1 MNKASVF
8 VWLLGVSVG
17 FASAAAFAQGEK
29 AKPEVPVNLKT
40 LVLKNDTKLNDI
52 ELLLNKILAAQVIV
66 EEDVKKLEEGLSGY
80 LDGMHQALIA
90 PQGLS
95 PKKEALVVRT
105 VVMNELKLFED
116 MVRLHEA
123 KWRSLDQVHTA
134 IMAKILKAD
143 IALDEA
149 WLNKMGQ
156 EEREDHYRSLTPA
169 GRQKM
174 KSLHPQLFHEP

>member
-1 MNKASVF
+1 MNKARAF

-17 FASAAAFAQGEK
+17 FASAAAVAQEGTT
-29 AKPEVPVNLKT
+29 KPGAAVNVRT
-40 LVLKNDTKLNDI
+40 LLLENDKRLNDL
-52 ELLLNKILAAQVIV
+52 ELLLNRILAAPVV
-66 EEDVKKLEEGLSGY
+66 MESDVKQLEEGLSAY
-80 LDGMHQALIA
+80 LDGMNQALTA
-90 PQGLS
+90 AQGS
-95 PKKEALVVRT
+95 PKKEALVTRA

-116 MVRLHEA
+116 MARLHEA

-149 WLNKMGQ
+149 WLKKMGQ
-156 EEREDHYRSLTPA
+156 KEREDHYRSLTPE

-174 KSLHPQLFHEP
+174 KILHPQMFDQP

>member
-8 VWLLGVSVG
+8 VWLFGVSVG
-17 FASAAAFAQGEK
+17 FASPAAFAQGEK
-29 AKPEVPVNLKT
+29 AKPEIPVNLRA
-40 LVLKNDTKLNDI
+40 LLLENDKRLNDI
-52 ELLLNKILAAQVIV
+52 ELLLNKALTAPVVV
-66 EEDVKKLEEGLSGY
+66 EGDVKKLGEVLSGY
-80 LDGMHQALIA
+80 LDGMNQALTA
-90 PQGLS
+90 AQGSL
-95 PKKEALVVRT
+95 KREALVART

-116 MVRLHEA
+116 MARLHEA

-149 WLNKMGQ
+149 WLKKMGQ
-156 EEREDHYRSLTPA
+156 EERDYHYRSLTPE

-174 KSLHPQLFHEP
+174 KTFHPQLFDEP

>member
-17 FASAAAFAQGEK
+17 FASAAAFAQEGTT
-29 AKPEVPVNLKT
+29 KPGAAGNVRALLLE
-40 LVLKNDTKLNDI
+40 NDTKLTNI
-52 ELLLNKILAAQVIV
+52 EILLNKILAAPVVV
-66 EEDVKKLEEGLSGY
+66 EGDVKKLGEGLSGY
-80 LDGMHQALIA
+80 LDGMNQALTA
-90 PQGLS
+90 AQGS
-95 PKKEALVVRT
+95 PKKEALVMRA
-105 VVMNELKLFED
+105 VVMNELKLCED
-116 MVRLHEA
+116 MARLHEA

-149 WLNKMGQ
+149 WLKKMGQ
-156 EEREDHYRSLTPA
+156 EERDDHYWSLTRE

-174 KSLHPQLFHEP
+174 KTFHPQLFDQP